1 MSMNN
6 LEIAI
11 KEYLDSQNWRYKH
24 DEEKRR
30 FVLGMRLENEDV
42 DGCTLVIT
50 ARDEEDLSCKAIY
63 EFNVPEKK
71 RDLIV
76 EYITR
81 ANYGLFLGGFQ
92 MDLDDGEVLYQTA
105 GVYYDHRPMQQ
116 EVRRLIQV
124 GIHMAERYGQ
134 GFYDVMYKGVTPE
147 AAIAAAESDMG
158 GGSAAPASA
167 SPSSSAA
174 ASSASSTPPA
184 SSEAVEGFRGL
195 VAEMNEEQL
204 GALMEAIR
212 LELQAREEKRRR
224 EEEERRRAEEERR
237 RREEEEAAKKS
248 ASSSLMDRFR
258 RLIGGDD
265 EKRK

>member
-1 MSMNN
+1 LEDKKMSMNN

-11 KEYLDSQNWRYKH
+11 KEYLDSQDWRYKH
-24 DEEKRR
+24 DAEKRR
-30 FVLGMRLENEDV
+30 FVLRMRLENEDV

-81 ANYGLFLGGFQ
+81 ANYGLFLGCFQ
-92 MDLDDGEVLYQTA
+92 MDMDDGEVLYQTA
-105 GVYYDHRPMQQ
+105 GIYYDHRPMQQ

-124 GIHMAERYGQ
+124 GIHMAELYGQ

-147 AAIAAAESDMG
+147 AAIAAAEADPPAA
-158 GGSAAPASA
+158 AAPA
-167 SPSSSAA
+167 
-174 ASSASSTPPA
+174 ASSQ
-184 SSEAVEGFRGL
+184 EVEGFRGL
-195 VAEMNEEQL
+195 VSEMTDEQL
-204 GALMEAIR
+204 GALVEAVR
-212 LELQAREEKRRR
+212 LERQARDEKRRR
-224 EEEERRRAEEERR
+224 EEEERRRREEEERR
-237 RREEEEAAKKS
+237 RAEEAAKKS

-265 EKRK
+265 EKKK